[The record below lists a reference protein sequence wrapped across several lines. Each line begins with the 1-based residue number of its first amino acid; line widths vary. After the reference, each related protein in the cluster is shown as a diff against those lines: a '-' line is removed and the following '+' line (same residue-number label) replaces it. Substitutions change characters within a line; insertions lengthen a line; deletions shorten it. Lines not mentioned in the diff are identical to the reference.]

1 MYFILFLS
9 SLVAFSAYA
18 EPIPDYNNPYS
29 PIFFDKP
36 IYSWTEKM
44 KMSIISPSW
53 NTDRN
58 LVDSIGGDDDHP
70 IKIATSKHSLKPYK
84 FTETGANT
92 GIFTGE
98 VTLTGFVHD
107 ADGDGRIDT
116 SPRTTGTGPNSGFL
130 EVDRD
135 SSITLSFEFADGVVL
150 TESVPVNWNI
160 GAIKFLQEVFFSN
173 DSVKIRVIDVDMN
186 LNPEA
191 FDHLPIRVSS
201 DSDSAGILVD
211 AIETSESSGSFVA
224 TVSLTHNLS
233 SSGNRLYALPGDK
246 IFGKYDDNTLPKPY
260 SKSANLEVSTFAN
273 VESPIPPIQRLAQLP
288 IIFSDNLGNPLESIS
303 SNSQLQIVGT
313 INNNQDFDQ
322 PFVYFFQIKNA
333 DNTVES
339 ISWIKGELSPSFT
352 MDVSQSWTP
361 EKSGEYLIETFVW
374 DSIQGSVALSPIM
387 STLIIVK

>member
-9 SLVAFSAYA
+9 SLVVFSAFA

-29 PIFFDKP
+29 PIFFDKS

-44 KMSIISPSW
+44 KMTIISPSW

-70 IKIATSKHSLKPYK
+70 IKIATSTHSLKPYK

-98 VTLTGFVHD
+98 VILSGFIHD

-116 SPRTTGTGPNSGFL
+116 SPRTIGTGPNSGFL

-135 SSITLSFEFADGVVL
+135 SSITLSFEFADGVIL

-160 GAIKFLQEVFFSN
+160 GTIKFLQELFFSN
-173 DSVKIRVIDVDMN
+173 DSVNIRVIDVDMN

-191 FDHLPIRVSS
+191 LDHLPIRVSS
-201 DSDSAGILVD
+201 DSDVAGILVD
-211 AIETSESSGSFVA
+211 AVETSESSGSFVA
-224 TVSLTHNLS
+224 TISLSHNLS

-260 SKSANLEVSTFAN
+260 SKSANLEISAFAN
-273 VESPIPPIQRLAQLP
+273 VDSSIPPIERLGQLP
-288 IIFSDNLGNPLESIS
+288 VFLSDNLGNPLESFS
-303 SNSQLQIVGT
+303 SNTQLQIVGT
-313 INNNQDFDQ
+313 IKNNQDFNQ

-333 DNTVES
+333 NNTVES
-339 ISWIKGELSPSFT
+339 ISWIKGELSPSYS

-361 EKSGEYLIETFVW
+361 KISGEYQIETFVW
-374 DSIQGSVALSPIM
+374 DSIDGSIALSPIM
-387 STLIIVK
+387 STLIIVE

>member
-70 IKIATSKHSLKPYK
+70 IKITTSKYSLKPYK

-150 TESVPVNWNI
+150 TESVPVNWNV
-160 GAIKFLQEVFFSN
+160 GAIKFLEEVFFSN

-224 TVSLTHNLS
+224 TISLTHNLS

-273 VESPIPPIQRLAQLP
+273 VESSIPPIQRLAQLP
-288 IIFSDNLGNPLESIS
+288 IILSDNLGNSLESIS

-361 EKSGEYLIETFVW
+361 KKSGEYKIETFVW
-374 DSIQGSVALSPIM
+374 DSIQGSVALSPLM
-387 STLIIVK
+387 STLIIVE